1 MASLVLV
8 GAHALLYSLA
18 AAFQVLRFPVFFPP
32 REWVRVLLVVVAR
45 TLSRG
50 RALSP
55 CATLVALSPW
65 RASYLRIFLM

>member
-18 AAFQVLRFPVFFPP
+18 ASFQVLRFPLFFPS

-45 TLSRG
+45 
-50 RALSP
+50 
-55 CATLVALSPW
+55 
-65 RASYLRIFLM
+65 